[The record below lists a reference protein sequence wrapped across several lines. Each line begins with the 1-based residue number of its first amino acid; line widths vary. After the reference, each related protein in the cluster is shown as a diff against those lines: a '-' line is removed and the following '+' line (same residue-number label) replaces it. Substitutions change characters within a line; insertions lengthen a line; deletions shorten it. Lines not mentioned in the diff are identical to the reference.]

1 MLEKTIQIYLPV
13 LVCLMYAFSCEENNK
28 YPLLF
33 DMEKIERSHFISQNL
48 ERVSNS
54 LSQSLDYAKSGK
66 FSAKIDAKNP
76 YALSYVFKN
85 IKKGNELIISVW
97 EKNGFARGY
106 LKLIDGRGDILIVKR
121 GHKKHTENQWEQ
133 VTLSFILEKDYEQ
146 VKFFIHN
153 ERTIPAYY
161 DDLKIEVLKKSR
173 RPVFKKDNL
182 EIKIKSK
189 DLEKLFKY
197 REKAILNGVIGKS
210 LKKYFTGHMVY
221 NNEEIPIK
229 IRLKGDWIDHLTS
242 DKWSFRIKV
251 IGDKNFKGMKSF
263 SIQHPKTRSFLKEW
277 IMHQIFRDENILTT
291 RYGFL
296 TASLNG
302 KNLGIYAYEE
312 HFSKEL
318 LKYNNRKEAPILK
331 FNEEGV
337 WETRLNNPKNR
348 NFYPYF
354 EASEIIPFQKKSV
367 FSSDSLRRFF
377 AKGLKLMTKY
387 KEFDKNL
394 EDIFDLNYTAKL
406 YALYDIG
413 KIRHSYHWHNQRFYY
428 NPKENKLEHIAFD
441 CYAGIEEGI
450 KDIIYGYSNKN
461 SSGFKATYL
470 SKQFFNNDIFVSNY
484 KKFLNKFSEPEYLTS
499 IVNKYKLSSDSLN
512 TILKNEFPDYEFD
525 MDYLIDN
532 AIAVRELLPSYSS
545 NHDFLVKPF
554 IYDYAS
560 IENKYFPSIGL
571 KAHKYINDKNEL
583 ILKMKNFHLDTIYL
597 IGYSKGKKSNNLVKF
612 KDSILVSPFQT
623 KEESIELKVN
633 GDADF
638 IFFKPQNT
646 KNLEV
651 IYIRNKKN
659 SIIDF

>member
-1 MLEKTIQIYLPV
+1 
-13 LVCLMYAFSCEENNK
+13 
-28 YPLLF
+28 
-33 DMEKIERSHFISQNL
+33 
-48 ERVSNS
+48 
-54 LSQSLDYAKSGK
+54 
-66 FSAKIDAKNP
+66 
-76 YALSYVFKN
+76 
-85 IKKGNELIISVW
+85 
-97 EKNGFARGY
+97 
-106 LKLIDGRGDILIVKR
+106 
-121 GHKKHTENQWEQ
+121 
-133 VTLSFILEKDYEQ
+133 
-146 VKFFIHN
+146 
-153 ERTIPAYY
+153 
-161 DDLKIEVLKKSR
+161 
-173 RPVFKKDNL
+173 
-182 EIKIKSK
+182 
-189 DLEKLFKY
+189 
-197 REKAILNGVIGKS
+197 
-210 LKKYFTGHMVY
+210 MVY

-229 IRLKGDWIDHLTS
+229 IRLKGDWIDHLS
-242 DKWSFRIKV
+242 ADKWSFRIKV
-251 IGDKNFKGMKSF
+251 KGDKDFKGMKAF

-302 KNLGIYAYEE
+302 NNLGIYAYEE

-354 EASEIIPFQKKSV
+354 EASEIIPFQKKKIL
-367 FSSDSLRRFF
+367 SSNTLKQDFK
-377 AKGLKLMTKY
+377 KGLKLMTKY
-387 KEFDKNL
+387 KEFDKNF

-450 KDIIYGYSNKN
+450 KDIIYGHSNKN

-560 IENKYFPSIGL
+560 IKNKYFPSIGL

-583 ILKMKNFHLDTIYL
+583 VLKMKNFHLDTIYL
-597 IGYSKGKKSNNLVKF
+597 IGYSRGKKSNELVKF

-623 KEESIELKVN
+623 NEESIELN
-633 GDADF
+633 INRDADF

-651 IYIRNKKN
+651 IHIRIKNN